1 MGLCCTKCL
10 KENKRRS
17 SNMSMN
23 NKFSSYRDDD
33 DEERN
38 LSSRGKY
45 RDKYYDDNDD
55 DDDDGNE
62 GANLY
67 KNEGDDDDDDD
78 QSNMLSERQIR
89 DLVQKQLRALHELD
103 EKLNDENQDED
114 ELEEEAFLD
123 EVRRSSPQSRKPKV
137 DDPAKALLDLESATN
152 TALNNLENEN
162 YDDEF
167 NKFMSQME
175 SDDDPEADF
184 NETDDWMRS

>member
-33 DEERN
+33 DDDEERN

-45 RDKYYDDNDD
+45 RDKYYDD

-67 KNEGDDDDDDD
+67 KNEGGDDDDD

>member
-33 DEERN
+33 DDDEERN

-45 RDKYYDDNDD
+45 RDKYYDD

>member
-1 MGLCCTKCL
+1 
-10 KENKRRS
+10 
-17 SNMSMN
+17 MSMN

-45 RDKYYDDNDD
+45 RDKYYDD

>member
-33 DEERN
+33 DDDEERN

-45 RDKYYDDNDD
+45 RDKYYDD

-67 KNEGDDDDDDD
+67 KNEGDDDDD

>member
-1 MGLCCTKCL
+1 MFLAIKKMDVRQDLIKTNVDIVK
-10 KENKRRS
+10 
-17 SNMSMN
+17 
-23 NKFSSYRDDD
+23 
-33 DEERN
+33 
-38 LSSRGKY
+38 
-45 RDKYYDDNDD
+45 
-55 DDDDGNE
+55 
-62 GANLY
+62 
-67 KNEGDDDDDDD
+67 
-78 QSNMLSERQIR
+78 SEIFKLRMTME
-89 DLVQKQLRALHELD
+89 QLTS
-103 EKLNDENQDED
+103 LNDENQDED

>member
-33 DEERN
+33 DDDEERN

-45 RDKYYDDNDD
+45 RDKYYDD

-67 KNEGDDDDDDD
+67 KNEGGDDDDD

-137 DDPAKALLDLESATN
+137 DTVPATRK
-152 TALNNLENEN
+152 
-162 YDDEF
+162 DEVR
-167 NKFMSQME
+167 KTRTPPAQKLVRKT
-175 SDDDPEADF
+175 DEAGPRKV
-184 NETDDWMRS
+184 RS